1 MNINKSDLAPTKVR
15 RIAFPAV
22 VVAITALMAACSSQP
37 THTPSPNLPAP
48 RPVVATPA
56 PVVQSPPVIAAP
68 TTQTPAASRPNPS
81 TPAAPAPA
89 GTAATMSL
97 DTGLYRCELGVRVM
111 VKKIAPDKSS
121 IVLNWKNKDYTLQ
134 SVGTQSGAIR
144 YEDKAQGL
152 VWMAIV
158 GKSQL
163 LDSKLG
169 QRLANDCNL

>member
-1 MNINKSDLAPTKVR
+1 MNINKSDLALTKVQR
-15 RIAFPAV
+15 LSFPAV
-22 VVAITALMAACSSQP
+22 VVSIAALMAACSSQP
-37 THTPSPNLPAP
+37 THSPSPNLPAP
-48 RPVVATPA
+48 RPVAVTPA
-56 PVVQSPPVIAAP
+56 PVVQSPPII
-68 TTQTPAASRPNPS
+68 
-81 TPAAPAPA
+81 AAPAPQTPA
-89 GTAATMSL
+89 SSGSNSPTPATTGSSATMSL

-121 IVLNWKNKDYTLQ
+121 IVLNWKNKDYTLK
-134 SVGTQSGAIR
+134 SVGTQSGALR